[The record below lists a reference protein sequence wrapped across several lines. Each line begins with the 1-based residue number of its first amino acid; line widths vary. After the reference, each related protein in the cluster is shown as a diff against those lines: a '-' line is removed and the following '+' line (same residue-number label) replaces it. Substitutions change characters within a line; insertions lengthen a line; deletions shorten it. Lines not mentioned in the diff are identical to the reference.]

1 MRRYFFLMPTTI
13 TMIIIFLFSC
23 AGDGL
28 GLDEDG
34 DPTGSSPDSLTSD
47 ADSTALTATLESIQ
61 TNIFDAICAEKCHK
75 SPRPKKGLNLEE
87 GEAYSHLVNVNS
99 EGKPSILR
107 AKPFD
112 SDNSYIIWKLEGR
125 SGITGKQMP
134 LNLNPLPDEQ
144 INAIRDWIDL
154 GALE

>member
-1 MRRYFFLMPTTI
+1 MRKYFFQMPTTI

-28 GLDEDG
+28 GLYEDG
-34 DPTGSSPDSLTSD
+34 DPTGSSIDSLTPG

-61 TNIFDAICAEKCHK
+61 TNIFDAVCAEKCHK
-75 SPRPKKGLNLEE
+75 SPRPKKGLNLED
-87 GEAYSHLVNVNS
+87 GEAYINLVNEPS
-99 EGKPSILR
+99 EGKPSMMR

-112 SDNSYIIWKLEGR
+112 SEDSYIIWKLEGR
-125 SGITGKQMP
+125 SGISGKQMP

-154 GALE
+154 GAPE